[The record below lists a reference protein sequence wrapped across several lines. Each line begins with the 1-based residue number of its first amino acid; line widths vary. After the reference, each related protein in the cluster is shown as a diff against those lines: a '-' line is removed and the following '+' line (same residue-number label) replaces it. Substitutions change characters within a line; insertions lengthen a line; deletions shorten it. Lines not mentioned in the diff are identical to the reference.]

1 MLMLI
6 LRAPKADWPR
16 RCRHQLRLRWS
27 LWTASPPEEENLAPN
42 LAPNPEPLSYKQGK
56 RLWGKRA
63 KAVKVKTVERL
74 SAAAKAAEDRGG

>member
-1 MLMLI
+1 MSPPTPPPLV
-6 LRAPKADWPR
+6 PVDGV
-16 RCRHQLRLRWS
+16 
-27 LWTASPPEEENLAPN
+27 PPEEENLAPN

-74 SAAAKAAEDRGG
+74 SAAAKAAEDVEGKMQEEARGF